1 MRSHSAP
8 PRVCSYVVFP
18 FLPHVSFSSFPVVFL
33 FLHSFVALFL
43 CFISVCSV
51 FDGSWCGSSVVLSA
65 LALEFVGG
73 DTDGVFPGMVG
84 FIFLP
89 QTVVQ

>member
-1 MRSHSAP
+1 
-8 PRVCSYVVFP
+8 
-18 FLPHVSFSSFPVVFL
+18 
-33 FLHSFVALFL
+33 
-43 CFISVCSV
+43 
-51 FDGSWCGSSVVLSA
+51 VLSA